1 MPTDR
6 CQPSDVD
13 YSGLNGA
20 WESASLNYARVT
32 LMHAGTEDS
41 SNGQT
46 YTASGPSGPP
56 WPYCSHVPSHTSY
69 VLAAEKFS
77 LVPKCPIFSHLY
89 ILHVLPAPLPPPGIS
104 FSSSTS
110 TSFSSWQSLSP
121 YKRPT
126 SITTSTKLTLNLSHR
141 ASHTGPLG
149 TQPILYK
156 PSSAHTLNYMYFLS
170 RLLPQTDNE
179 VGGIIFCLS
188 QYTQTPDKSV

>member
-13 YSGLNGA
+13 SSGLNGA
-20 WESASLNYARVT
+20 WESASLNDARVT

-41 SNGQT
+41 STGQT
-46 YTASGPSGPP
+46 YIASGPSGPP

-77 LVPKCPIFSHLY
+77 PVPKCPIFSHLY
-89 ILHVLPAPLPPPGIS
+89 ILHMLPAPLLPPGIS

-126 SITTSTKLTLNLSHR
+126 SITTSMKLTLILRHR
-141 ASHTGPLG
+141 ASHAGPLG

-156 PSSAHTLNYMYFLS
+156 PSLVHTLNYMYFCQDFSPKQIMTL
-170 RLLPQTDNE
+170 
-179 VGGIIFCLS
+179 V
-188 QYTQTPDKSV
+188 